1 MLRELIERASIKEPD
16 ERQNRIL
23 RDEKFIA
30 SDVILHAGSCCR
42 GPQRVTIHLSGGYL
56 FRCAPLG
63 RGESLMPKR
72 TVKDVSTIVRDYF
85 DSVKKSK
92 FIFDVLDVSYDEG
105 DDEWSVECQVSN
117 VFKESP
123 ITYLVS
129 VDDESGEIVEVEAQ
143 EE

>member
-1 MLRELIERASIKEPD
+1 
-16 ERQNRIL
+16 
-23 RDEKFIA
+23 
-30 SDVILHAGSCCR
+30 
-42 GPQRVTIHLSGGYL
+42 
-56 FRCAPLG
+56 
-63 RGESLMPKR
+63 MPKR

-92 FIFDVLDVSYDEG
+92 FIFDVLDVRYDEG
-105 DDEWSVECQVSN
+105 DGKWSVECQVSN

>member
-1 MLRELIERASIKEPD
+1 MS
-16 ERQNRIL
+16 
-23 RDEKFIA
+23 
-30 SDVILHAGSCCR
+30 
-42 GPQRVTIHLSGGYL
+42 
-56 FRCAPLG
+56 
-63 RGESLMPKR
+63 KR

-92 FIFDVLDVSYDEG
+92 FIFDVLDVSYDGG
-105 DDEWSVECQVSN
+105 DNKWSVECQVSN

>member
-1 MLRELIERASIKEPD
+1 
-16 ERQNRIL
+16 
-23 RDEKFIA
+23 
-30 SDVILHAGSCCR
+30 
-42 GPQRVTIHLSGGYL
+42 
-56 FRCAPLG
+56 
-63 RGESLMPKR
+63 MPKR
-72 TVKDVSTIVRDYF
+72 TVKEVSTIVRDYF

-92 FIFDVLDVSYDEG
+92 FIFDVLDVVFDEE